1 MLADEI
7 ALRHADYVV
16 TEAGFGSDLG
26 AEKFFNIKCR
36 VSGLVPN
43 AAVVV
48 ATLRAL
54 KLHGGGGTVKPGRP
68 LPASLTDPN
77 RQALE
82 KGLDNLAQHIANIRT
97 YGVPVVVAVN
107 AFPEDSGDE
116 LEWVRTRALD
126 LGAAG
131 ASVSTHF
138 QEGGKGASD
147 LAQTVIRVADQPVR
161 YTPLYKD
168 TDTIK
173 GKIHAIATS
182 MYGAGQVAYDPQA
195 ERDIERATQLGFSH
209 LPICMA
215 KTPLS
220 LSHDPLLK
228 GRPTGFT
235 IPIKEVRIL
244 SGAGFL
250 TAVCSG
256 MQLMPGLPKVPAGEG
271 ISLDHETGEI
281 RGLR

>member
-1 MLADEI
+1 M
-7 ALRHADYVV
+7 
-16 TEAGFGSDLG
+16 
-26 AEKFFNIKCR
+26 
-36 VSGLVPN
+36 
-43 AAVVV
+43 
-48 ATLRAL
+48 
-54 KLHGGGGTVKPGRP
+54 KPGRP

-195 ERDIERATQLGFSH
+195 ERDIDRATQLGFSH

>member
-1 MLADEI
+1 M
-7 ALRHADYVV
+7 
-16 TEAGFGSDLG
+16 
-26 AEKFFNIKCR
+26 
-36 VSGLVPN
+36 
-43 AAVVV
+43 
-48 ATLRAL
+48 
-54 KLHGGGGTVKPGRP
+54 
-68 LPASLTDPN
+68 
-77 RQALE
+77 
-82 KGLDNLAQHIANIRT
+82 
-97 YGVPVVVAVN
+97 VPVVVAVN
-107 AFPEDSGDE
+107 AFPEDPSDE
-116 LEWVRTRALD
+116 LEWVRTRAID

-147 LAQTVIRVADQPVR
+147 LAQTVIKIADEQVS
-161 YTPLYKD
+161 YTPPYKE
-168 TDTIK
+168 TDSIK
-173 GKIHAIATS
+173 EKIEAIATR
-182 MYGAGQVAYDPQA
+182 MYGASHVAYDVRA
-195 ERDIERATQLGFSH
+195 ERDIELAMQLGFGH

-220 LSHDPLLK
+220 LSHDPSLK

-235 IPIKEVRIL
+235 IPINEVRIL

-271 ISLDHETGEI
+271 ISLDPETGEI

>member
-1 MLADEI
+1 
-7 ALRHADYVV
+7 
-16 TEAGFGSDLG
+16 
-26 AEKFFNIKCR
+26 
-36 VSGLVPN
+36 
-43 AAVVV
+43 
-48 ATLRAL
+48 
-54 KLHGGGGTVKPGRP
+54 
-68 LPASLTDPN
+68 
-77 RQALE
+77 
-82 KGLDNLAQHIANIRT
+82 
-97 YGVPVVVAVN
+97 VVAVN
-107 AFPEDSGDE
+107 AFPEDPEDE
-116 LEWVRTRALD
+116 LEWVRARALD

-147 LAQTVIRVADQPVR
+147 LARTVIEAADGPVR

-168 TDTIK
+168 RDTIK
-173 GKIHAIATS
+173 DKIHAIATR
-182 MYGAGQVAYDPQA
+182 MYGAGEVAYDSQA
-195 ERDIERATQLGFSH
+195 ERDIERATQLGFGH

-244 SGAGFL
+244 AGAGFL

-271 ISLDHETGEI
+271 ISLDPETGEI
-281 RGLR
+281 RGLK